1 MPRVTI
7 EASGIPSMGIGI
19 VLREDCIF
27 TLWNFWVSRYLDV
40 KLLSSL
46 YVLLC
51 ISPFQEMSYFL
62 KVFGQGILFSPNLQ
76 ITLGTMNILGNIG
89 EIALSGR
96 QSESFF
102 FQM

>member
-51 ISPFQEMSYFL
+51 IFPFPGDVLFL
-62 KVFGQGILFSPNLQ
+62 KSIWPRNLIFPQPTNYPGYNEHFGEHR
-76 ITLGTMNILGNIG
+76 